1 MTEDERSAAAQEQAE
16 SAPDQAEARQ
26 AAPDTGAPATEAAE
40 AEAGHDAH
48 TRLAALERQV
58 SELERQLTVERDA
71 TTDYMQRWQ
80 RTQADFANFRRRAQ
94 QEQEQRDTVATGR
107 ALAGLL
113 PALDSFERAFA
124 ALPETL
130 RGFSWLDGV
139 ALIDLQLR
147 RVLEAHEVR
156 PIAAE
161 PGAAFDPQRHESIG
175 EVESSQ
181 YLAGSV
187 AAIVQQGYELHG
199 LVLRPALVQLARA
212 RGAAPEPE
220 PEPAAAVA
228 ADAAASSP
236 EPEAATL
243 SQEEGDSGGG

>member
-1 MTEDERSAAAQEQAE
+1 MTEDERSTAAQEQAE
-16 SAPDQAEARQ
+16 SAPDQVEAQ
-26 AAPDTGAPATEAAE
+26 HAAPGTGAAETAA
-40 AEAGHDAH
+40 GDDAD

-58 SELERQLTVERDA
+58 SELERQLVGERDA
-71 TTDYMQRWQ
+71 ATDYMQRWQ

-94 QEQEQRDTVATGR
+94 QEQEQRDTIATGH

-130 RGFSWLDGV
+130 RGFSWLDGI

-147 RVLEAHEVR
+147 RALEAHEVR

-175 EVESSQ
+175 EVESDQ
-181 YLAGSV
+181 YPAGSV
-187 AAIVQQGYELHG
+187 AAIVQQGYELRG

-212 RGAAPEPE
+212 RGAAPEP
-220 PEPAAAVA
+220 AAAVT
-228 ADAAASSP
+228 ADAPVSSP

>member
-1 MTEDERSAAAQEQAE
+1 MTEDERTAAAQEQAE
-16 SAPDQAEARQ
+16 SAPDQAEAGQ
-26 AAPDTGAPATEAAE
+26 AALDTGAPATEAAE
-40 AEAGHDAH
+40 VGAGDDAY

-58 SELERQLTVERDA
+58 SELERQLAVERDA
-71 TTDYMQRWQ
+71 ATDFMQRWQ

-130 RGFSWLDGV
+130 RGFSWLDGI

-147 RVLEAHEVR
+147 RALEAHEVR

-199 LVLRPALVQLARA
+199 LVLRPALVQLERA

>member
-1 MTEDERSAAAQEQAE
+1 MTEDERTAAAQEQAE

-130 RGFSWLDGV
+130 RGFSWLDGI

-147 RVLEAHEVR
+147 RALEAHEVR

-175 EVESSQ
+175 EVESDQ
-181 YLAGSV
+181 YPAGSV

-220 PEPAAAVA
+220 PAAAVA

>member
-1 MTEDERSAAAQEQAE
+1 
-16 SAPDQAEARQ
+16 
-26 AAPDTGAPATEAAE
+26 
-40 AEAGHDAH
+40 
-48 TRLAALERQV
+48 
-58 SELERQLTVERDA
+58 
-71 TTDYMQRWQ
+71 MQRWQ

-130 RGFSWLDGV
+130 RGFSWLDGI

-147 RVLEAHEVR
+147 RALEAHEVR

-175 EVESSQ
+175 EVESDQ
-181 YLAGSV
+181 YPAGSV
-187 AAIVQQGYELHG
+187 AAIVQQGYELRG

-212 RGAAPEPE
+212 RDAAPEP
-220 PEPAAAVA
+220 AAVA
-228 ADAAASSP
+228 DAPASQP

>member
-16 SAPDQAEARQ
+16 SAPDQTEARQ
-26 AAPDTGAPATEAAE
+26 AAPDTGA
-40 AEAGHDAH
+40 AEAGDDAH
-48 TRLAALERQV
+48 TRLAALERQM
-58 SELERQLTVERDA
+58 SELERQLAVERDA
-71 TTDYMQRWQ
+71 ASDYMQRWQ

-130 RGFSWLDGV
+130 RGFSWLDGI

-147 RVLEAHEVR
+147 RALEAHEVR

-175 EVESSQ
+175 EVESDQ
-181 YLAGSV
+181 YPAGSV

-212 RGAAPEPE
+212 RGAAPEP
-220 PEPAAAVA
+220 AAAVT

>member
-1 MTEDERSAAAQEQAE
+1 MTEDERRAAAQEQAE
-16 SAPDQAEARQ
+16 SAPDQAEAQQ
-26 AAPDTGAPATEAAE
+26 AAPDTGAAATEAAE
-40 AEAGHDAH
+40 AGDDVH
-48 TRLAALERQV
+48 TRLAALARQV
-58 SELERQLTVERDA
+58 SELERQLAVEREA
-71 TTDYMQRWQ
+71 ATDYMQRWQ

-130 RGFSWLDGV
+130 RGFSWLDGI

-147 RVLEAHEVR
+147 RALEAHEVR

-161 PGAAFDPQRHESIG
+161 PGAAFDPQRQESIG

-181 YLAGSV
+181 YPAGSV
-187 AAIVQQGYELHG
+187 AAIVQQGYELRG
-199 LVLRPALVQLARA
+199 LVLRPALVQLAQA
-212 RGAAPEPE
+212 RGTA
-220 PEPAAAVA
+220 PEPAAAA
-228 ADAAASSP
+228 ADAPASSP

>member
-1 MTEDERSAAAQEQAE
+1 MAEDERSTAAQEQAE
-16 SAPDQAEARQ
+16 SAPDQAEAQ
-26 AAPDTGAPATEAAE
+26 HAAPGTGAAETAA
-40 AEAGHDAH
+40 GDDAD

-58 SELERQLTVERDA
+58 SELERQLVGERDA
-71 TTDYMQRWQ
+71 ATDYMQRWQ

-113 PALDSFERAFA
+113 PALDGFERAFA

-130 RGFSWLDGV
+130 RGFSWLDGI

-147 RVLEAHEVR
+147 RALEAHEVR
-156 PIAAE
+156 PIAVE

-175 EVESSQ
+175 EVESDQ
-181 YLAGSV
+181 YPAGSV
-187 AAIVQQGYELHG
+187 AVIVQQGYELRG

-212 RGAAPEPE
+212 GGAAPEAA
-220 PEPAAAVA
+220 AAAVA
-228 ADAAASSP
+228 DAPASSP

>member
-1 MTEDERSAAAQEQAE
+1 MTEDERSAAAQERAE
-16 SAPDQAEARQ
+16 STPDQAEAGQ
-26 AAPDTGAPATEAAE
+26 AAPDTGAAATEATAA
-40 AEAGHDAH
+40 AEAGDDAH
-48 TRLAALERQV
+48 TRLAALARQV
-58 SELERQLTVERDA
+58 SELERQLAVERDA
-71 TTDYMQRWQ
+71 ATDYMQRWQ

-130 RGFSWLDGV
+130 RGFSWLDGI

-161 PGAAFDPQRHESIG
+161 PGATFDPQRQESIG

-181 YLAGSV
+181 YPAGSV
-187 AAIVQQGYELHG
+187 AAIVQQGYELRG

-212 RGAAPEPE
+212 RGA
-220 PEPAAAVA
+220 EPAAAA
-228 ADAAASSP
+228 ADAPASSP

>member
-1 MTEDERSAAAQEQAE
+1 MTEDERSAAAQERAE
-16 SAPDQAEARQ
+16 SAPDQAEAGQ

-40 AEAGHDAH
+40 AGDDAH
-48 TRLAALERQV
+48 TRLAALARQV
-58 SELERQLTVERDA
+58 SELERQVAGERDA
-71 TTDYMQRWQ
+71 ATDYMQRWQ

-130 RGFSWLDGV
+130 RGFSWLDGI

-161 PGAAFDPQRHESIG
+161 PGAAFDPQRQESIG

-181 YLAGSV
+181 YPAGSV
-187 AAIVQQGYELHG
+187 AAIVQQGYELRG

-212 RGAAPEPE
+212 RGA
-220 PEPAAAVA
+220 EPAAAA
-228 ADAAASSP
+228 ADAPASSP